1 MNVGFGYAEDPDG
14 DRCLR
19 SSTVQGAVESHQDE
33 LWVTLCRPL
42 DPALQCLLSAQV
54 PVSAKDVAS

>member
-1 MNVGFGYAEDPDG
+1 MGFGFTEDSDG

-33 LWVTLCRPL
+33 LWVTLCSTL
-42 DPALQCLLSAQV
+42 DPTLQPLLSAQV
-54 PVSAKDVAS
+54 SVSAKDMAS